1 MVYRIGQEVGYNGE
15 IYQCIQSHTSEPNW
29 MPPAVPDLW
38 KDLGPCGSTATSVAP
53 QNSPVVYPNP
63 ATGDSVTLA
72 MPIAAASNVTVEI
85 FTVSMRLVQT
95 ITISPLVSSNVTIRL
110 ADKGGVQLADGL
122 YYFRVKT
129 NGQSWTKKVLVLR

>member
-1 MVYRIGQEVGYNGE
+1 M
-15 IYQCIQSHTSEPNW
+15 
-29 MPPAVPDLW
+29 
-38 KDLGPCGSTATSVAP
+38 
-53 QNSPVVYPNP
+53 
-63 ATGDSVTLA
+63 TLA